1 MKKTIVIFF
10 VSIIGF
16 STIKAQVNQNKV
28 YHITLPGNYWSY
40 IIDKLTAL
48 PMKEVYPLVNSIS
61 NQIDMQNKP
70 DTVESLK
77 PTTDSTKSKNNKSK
91 K

>member
-1 MKKTIVIFF
+1 MKKTVVILF
-10 VSIIGF
+10 VSILSG
-16 STIKAQVNQNKV
+16 SLKAQVNQNKI
-28 YHITLPGNYWSY
+28 YKITLSGNYWSY

-61 NQIDMQNKP
+61 NQIDMQNRP
-70 DTVESLK
+70 DTVAALK
-77 PTTDSTKSKNNKSK
+77 PTMDSTKSKNNKSK